1 MNKIVKVIYKEF
13 ALSLSNRHHFFPVSK
28 ISSFYGINKDTFMSL
43 WDYDEEV
50 IEHVKTNKTLSGY
63 RGNLYMPDEFILD
76 VDGSNLDQAKQ
87 LTLGLIDLLDIPM
100 QVYFSGEKGFHI
112 HISGTAFKWNPCKDL
127 NLRVKHILKR
137 KGVYDFADPLVIDKV
152 RLIRVP
158 NTKKL
163 SSGYWKVPIKISEI
177 DDVNIEWLHANAIK
191 PKDDF
196 EYTELE
202 TSPIFNVT
210 KSLPQSKI
218 VVKEHG
224 TAPMSNN
231 YICIQRLMEN
241 TPHGFRHKAALT
253 LGSHLRQRYPENA
266 VRAFMEHWR
275 STVLD
280 TNAYPFSFD
289 EMEKFIHSVY
299 NANKGEGYHF
309 GCFSE
314 VKDRFCSP
322 DCKLFQ
328 TKKHMSETSVDD
340 LEAELIKF
348 FTNDREPINIGKMYQ
363 QNFPI
368 NPGETVLL
376 TAPPESMKSMLL
388 LNWLHALK
396 RKSYFMEFEMSARQ
410 IGARLAMIHNGW
422 NEHELKDHYKKG
434 KSGMPSME
442 YIKFDYH
449 SCYPWEI
456 KKRLEAMEF
465 EPEVV
470 YIDHCGLMKSR
481 FRDEISKDKDIS
493 EGIMNLAND
502 LNCIVIGVWEL
513 SKNAFENGIN
523 IASPAGSFRVSYN
536 ANKILALKPIRPNDS
551 GVIEYLEL
559 STIKNREQERMNC
572 RLQIDKRRTGRIE

>member
-1 MNKIVKVIYKEF
+1 MNKVKMIYKEF

-28 ISSFYGINKDTFMSL
+28 ISSFYGINSDTFMSL
-43 WDYDEEV
+43 WDYDEDV
-50 IEHVKTNKTLSGY
+50 IEYVKSNKTLSGY
-63 RGNLYMPDEFILD
+63 RGKLYMPDEFILD
-76 VDGSNLDQAKQ
+76 VDGANIDQAKQ
-87 LTLGLIDLLDIPM
+87 LTHGLIDLLNIPM

-112 HISGTAFKWNPCKDL
+112 HISGTAFKWKPCKDL
-127 NLRVKHILKR
+127 NLRVKHTLKNY
-137 KGVYDFADPLVIDKV
+137 GIYDFADPLVIDKV
-152 RLIRVP
+152 RLIRIP

-163 SSGYWKVPIKISEI
+163 SSGYWKVPIKISDI
-177 DDVNIEWLHANAIK
+177 NDVDIEWLHVNAVK
-191 PKDDF
+191 AKDDF
-196 EYTELE
+196 EYAELE
-202 TSPIFNVT
+202 TNPIFDVS
-210 KSLPQSKI
+210 KSLPKSNI
-218 VVKEHG
+218 AVKEHG
-224 TAPMSNN
+224 TAPMSND
-231 YICIQRLMEN
+231 YVCIQRIMEN
-241 TPHGFRHKAALT
+241 IPYGFRHKAALT
-253 LGSHLRQRYPENA
+253 LGSHLRQRYPESA
-266 VRAFMEHWR
+266 VRAFMENWR
-275 STVLD
+275 SSVLN
-280 TNAYPFSFD
+280 TKEYPFEVE
-289 EMEKFIHSVY
+289 EMDTILHSVY

-328 TKKHMSETSVDD
+328 SKKHMSETNISD
-340 LEAELIKF
+340 LEEELIKF
-348 FTNDREPINIGKMYQ
+348 YANDKAPIDIGELYGQ
-363 QNFPI
+363 QFPI
-368 NPGETVLL
+368 YPGETVLL

-388 LNWLHALK
+388 LNWLHDLN
-396 RKSYFMEFEMSARQ
+396 RKSYFMEFEMSSRQ
-410 IGARLAMIHNGW
+410 VGQRLSMIHNNW
-422 NEHELKDHYKKG
+422 NEEQMRDHYKAG
-434 KSGMPSME
+434 KNGMPPMKH
-442 YIKFDYH
+442 IKFDYH

-456 KKRLEAMEF
+456 KKRLEAIEF
-465 EPEVV
+465 EPEVI

>member
-1 MNKIVKVIYKEF
+1 
-13 ALSLSNRHHFFPVSK
+13 
-28 ISSFYGINKDTFMSL
+28 
-43 WDYDEEV
+43 
-50 IEHVKTNKTLSGY
+50 
-63 RGNLYMPDEFILD
+63 MPDEFILD
-76 VDGSNLDQAKQ
+76 VDGANIDQAKQ
-87 LTLGLIDLLDIPM
+87 LTHGLIDLLDIPM

-112 HISGTAFKWNPCKDL
+112 HISGTAFKWKPCKDL
-127 NLRVKHILKR
+127 NLRVKHTLK
-137 KGVYDFADPLVIDKV
+137 KYGIYDFADPLVIDKV
-152 RLIRVP
+152 RLIRIP

-163 SSGYWKVPIKISEI
+163 SSGYWKVPIKISDI
-177 DDVNIEWLHANAIK
+177 NDVDIEWLHVNAVK
-191 PKDDF
+191 AKDDF
-196 EYTELE
+196 EYAELE
-202 TSPIFNVT
+202 TNPIFDVS
-210 KSLPQSKI
+210 KSLPKSNI
-218 VVKEHG
+218 AVKEHG
-224 TAPMSNN
+224 TAPMSND
-231 YICIQRLMEN
+231 YVCIQRIMEN
-241 TPHGFRHKAALT
+241 IPYGFRHKAALT
-253 LGSHLRQRYPENA
+253 LGSHLRQRYPESA
-266 VRAFMEHWR
+266 VRAFMENWR
-275 STVLD
+275 SSVLN
-280 TNAYPFSFD
+280 TKEYPFEVE
-289 EMEKFIHSVY
+289 EMDTILHSVY

-328 TKKHMSETSVDD
+328 SKKHMSETNISD
-340 LEAELIKF
+340 LEEELIKF
-348 FTNDREPINIGKMYQ
+348 YANDKAPIDIGELYGQ
-363 QNFPI
+363 QFPI
-368 NPGETVLL
+368 YPGETVLL

-388 LNWLHALK
+388 LNWLHDLN
-396 RKSYFMEFEMSARQ
+396 RKSYFMEFEMSSRQ
-410 IGARLAMIHNGW
+410 VGQRLSMIHNNW
-422 NEHELKDHYKKG
+422 NEEQMRDHYKAG
-434 KSGMPSME
+434 KNGMPPMKH
-442 YIKFDYH
+442 IKFDYH

-456 KKRLEAMEF
+456 KKRLEAIEF
-465 EPEVV
+465 EPEVI